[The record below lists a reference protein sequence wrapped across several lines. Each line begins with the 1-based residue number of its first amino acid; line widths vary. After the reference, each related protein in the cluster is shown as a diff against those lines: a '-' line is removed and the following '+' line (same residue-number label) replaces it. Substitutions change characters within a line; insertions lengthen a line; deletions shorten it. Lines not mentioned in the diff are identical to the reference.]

1 MYDIIIIGA
10 GPAGLS
16 AAIYAI
22 RAGHTVAVFEELI
35 YGGQVANTPEVENYP
50 AIEKISG
57 ADFSMNIYNHAV
69 NLGAEIKF
77 DKVTSVKLSA
87 HVKIITAG
95 TKEFQA
101 KAVIIANGA
110 KRRKLGCAGED
121 EFSARGVSYCATCDG
136 AFYKGKDVL
145 IVGGGN
151 TALEDAL
158 FLANNCNK
166 VHLVHR
172 RDSFRGNK
180 ILIDAVL
187 ANDKIKIHYN
197 SVVEKIYGT
206 KTVEGAM
213 LKDMEADEVIG
224 ISVSG
229 VFVAVGLEPDNSL
242 FEGEIELE
250 NGYIKADE
258 SCETNVSGVF
268 VAGDTRTKKL
278 RQIVTAASDGAI
290 AAVEAS
296 SYISTTV
303 IR

>member
-57 ADFSMNIYNHAV
+57 VEFATNLYNHAV
-69 NLGAEIKF
+69 NLGAEIMF
-77 DKVTSVKLSA
+77 DKVTSAKLIGDVKA
-87 HVKIITAG
+87 IIAG
-95 TKEFQA
+95 EKTYEA
-101 KAVIIANGA
+101 KTVIIANGA
-110 KRRKLGCAGED
+110 KRRKLGCEGE
-121 EFSARGVSYCATCDG
+121 EKLSGRGVSYCATCDG
-136 AFYKGKDVL
+136 AFYKAKDVL

-158 FLANNCNK
+158 FLANNCTM

-180 ILIDAVL
+180 ILADAVI
-187 ANDKIKIHYN
+187 ANDKITIHYN
-197 SVVEKIYGT
+197 TVPEKIYGT
-206 KTVEGAM
+206 KTVEG
-213 LKDMEADEVIG
+213 VI
-224 ISVSG
+224 IKNVETDITEDIAVSG
-229 VFVAVGLEPDNSL
+229 VFVAVGLEPDNAV
-242 FEGEIELE
+242 FADELE
-250 NGYIKADE
+250 LQDGYIKADE
-258 SCETNVSGVF
+258 TCETNIAGVF
-268 VAGDTRTKKL
+268 AAGDTRTKKL
-278 RQIVTAASDGAI
+278 RQIVTAASDGAN

-296 SYISTTV
+296 SYILS
-303 IR
+303 R